1 MSDTETIGENG
12 LDRLQGKVAL
22 ITGGGSGIGEASA
35 KLFVNEGAQVA
46 IADLNLESAERV
58 AGDINDTGG
67 NASAIQLNVTDND
80 SCAEAV
86 DATVDQFGRVD
97 VLVNS
102 AGVGS
107 FRSIDMDYEERWQ
120 SVIDVNLKGTVLM
133 TRQAVEQMKEQGS
146 GSVVNLASIRGLVG
160 YPSFITDGF
169 NPYPHSKGGVV
180 NATRRHGYRTGEIEH
195 SRECRV
201 PRIHKHR
208 NDASDPRKHRDVRS
222 HRSVASDWTV
232 RGADRNCSR
241 GSVLS
246 VGRGFVR
253 DGCVP
258 RDRRRVYRAVTSA
271 QEHASGIFEGATGC
285 GQAVAV
291 DNSLAIALPFPSEAM
306 LGLPFTSNTS
316 SALAII
322 HGSAS

>member
-180 NATRRHGYRTGEIEH
+180 NATRDMAIGLAKSNIRVNAVCPGFTNTEMTRRTRENIEMYDRIVALHPIGRFAEPIEIA
-195 SRECRV
+195 RAV
-201 PRIHKHR
+201 LFL
-208 NDASDPRKHRDVRS
+208 ASDE
-222 HRSVASDWTV
+222 ASFVT
-232 RGADRNCSR
+232 GACLVID
-241 GSVLS
+241 G
-246 VGRGFVR
+246 GF
-253 DGCVP
+253 
-258 RDRRRVYRAVTSA
+258 TA
-271 QEHASGIFEGATGC
+271 Q
-285 GQAVAV
+285 
-291 DNSLAIALPFPSEAM
+291 
-306 LGLPFTSNTS
+306 
-316 SALAII
+316 
-322 HGSAS
+322 